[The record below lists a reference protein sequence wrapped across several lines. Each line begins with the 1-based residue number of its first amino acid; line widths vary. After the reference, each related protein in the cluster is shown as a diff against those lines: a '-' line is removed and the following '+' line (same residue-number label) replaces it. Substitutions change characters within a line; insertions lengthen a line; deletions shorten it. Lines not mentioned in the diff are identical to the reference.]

1 MRLRRIADTKYD
13 TPDETAEVIERR
25 RQVRGLV
32 WLALAA
38 LMFAMGRVLAHGG
51 LSSMFPQGW

>member
-1 MRLRRIADTKYD
+1 MTKRAELERH
-13 TPDETAEVIERR
+13 ETERR

-38 LMFAMGRVLAHGG
+38 LGFAVTRAL
-51 LSSMFPQGW
+51 WR